1 MSKRKT
7 KLMLKKV
14 AIILSSVSMCMSSG
28 IYVLADE
35 AQDNFLKDLAD
46 GLTARWAYDSDED
59 AMSNSEFMEYR
70 TQLVNE
76 EYDRISKYEKEDF
89 ENEKFSL
96 MAHAYIEAIE
106 MQMDAVKYYTE
117 LPDIF
122 NSQWSAGYNM
132 RAILIPDFVD
142 HYGLDVPEEEVA
154 SFREDRGT
162 TVSTDVV
169 TSEEIDKDTIE
180 ENNSEIEL
188 YNDQGIKVVITGMKE
203 PDYTSTDFYI
213 KVENLNHHNIVV
225 SSDNYQMVVNGRMIY
240 SPLYAEVQSG
250 KTANTTMSFWKKDL
264 DDAGIDKIK
273 EMSMNIMIVDAD
285 TFNTLYMGNEKYLSI
300 SDDNKI
306 SEKAVYTD
314 KENIQKVQSLLNSA
328 GYDCGSADGVPGK
341 QTNSALLQFE
351 KDHNLPETT
360 DITPELIEALESAIG

>member
-1 MSKRKT
+1 MRSKENKTALRKVIAITSAMSLCICT
-7 KLMLKKV
+7 P
-14 AIILSSVSMCMSSG
+14 
-28 IYVLADE
+28 IYALADD
-35 AQDNFLKDLAD
+35 AQDSFLKDMAE

-59 AMSNSEFMEYR
+59 AMSNGEIMEYR

-106 MQMDAVKYYTE
+106 IQLDAVKYYTE
-117 LPDIF
+117 LPDIY
-122 NSQWSAGYNM
+122 NSEWSAGYNM

-142 HYGLDVPEEEVA
+142 HYGLDVQEEEIA

-162 TVSTDVV
+162 TISTDVV
-169 TSEEIDKDTIE
+169 TSEEIDKDTTE

-314 KENIQKVQSLLNSA
+314 KENIQKVQELLNSA

-351 KDHNLPETT
+351 KDHGLQETT
-360 DITPELIEALESAIG
+360 DITPELIDALENVIG

>member
-1 MSKRKT
+1 MRKT
-7 KLMLKKV
+7 ILKKM
-14 AIILSSVSMCMSSG
+14 AIIVSSASLCMSSAM
-28 IYVLADE
+28 YVLADD
-35 AQDNFLKDLAD
+35 AQDNFLKDMAE

-76 EYDRISKYEKEDF
+76 EYDRISKYAEEDF

-106 MQMDAVKYYTE
+106 MQLDAVKYYTE
-117 LPDIF
+117 LPDIY
-122 NSQWSAGYNM
+122 NSEWSAGYNV
-132 RAILIPDFVD
+132 RAMLIPDFVD
-142 HYGLDVPEEEVA
+142 HYGLDVPEEQVVP
-154 SFREDRGT
+154 FREDSGKT
-162 TVSTDVV
+162 ISAAVD
-169 TSEEIDKDTIE
+169 TSEKTENEASE

-188 YNDQGIKVVITGMKE
+188 FNDQGIKVVITGMKE

-213 KVENLNHHNIVV
+213 KVENLNHHNIIV
-225 SSDNYQMVVNGRMIY
+225 SSDNYQMVVNGTMIY

-250 KTANTTMSFWKKDL
+250 KTANTTMSFWKNDL
-264 DDAGIDKIK
+264 DSAGIDKIR

-285 TFNTLYMGNEKYLSI
+285 TYGTLYMGEEKFLSV

-306 SEKAVYTD
+306 SEKSVYTD

-360 DITPELIEALESAIG
+360 DITPELIEALESAIE